1 MYCIGK
7 RGAKNILPFL
17 KKVSYSFS
25 HCFTRRKLITEINL
39 IKELQMNT
47 LSTKLVN
54 QALSQSAQMQDLDR
68 LGLLQAQAAEL
79 NEQIEQLK
87 DVFKNAGEG
96 TYEADL
102 YKATVTLAQRSSY
115 DYKQMV
121 ADLGITTEQLQKY
134 YKSTAT
140 ISIRVTAR

>member
-1 MYCIGK
+1 
-7 RGAKNILPFL
+7 
-17 KKVSYSFS
+17 
-25 HCFTRRKLITEINL
+25 
-39 IKELQMNT
+39 MNN

-96 TYEADL
+96 KYEGDL
-102 YKATVTLAQRSSY
+102 YKATVTLSERATY

-134 YKSTAT
+134 YKSTAS

>member
-1 MYCIGK
+1 
-7 RGAKNILPFL
+7 
-17 KKVSYSFS
+17 
-25 HCFTRRKLITEINL
+25 
-39 IKELQMNT
+39 MNT

-68 LGLLQAQAAEL
+68 LGLLRAQAAEL

-134 YKSTAT
+134 YQTTAT

>member
-1 MYCIGK
+1 
-7 RGAKNILPFL
+7 
-17 KKVSYSFS
+17 
-25 HCFTRRKLITEINL
+25 
-39 IKELQMNT
+39 MNSI
-47 LSTKLVN
+47 STKLVN

-79 NEQIEQLK
+79 NEQIEALK

-96 TYEADL
+96 KYEGDL
-102 YKATVTLAQRSSY
+102 YKATVTLSERSTY

-134 YKSTAT
+134 YKSTAS
-140 ISIRVTAR
+140 ISISVTSR